1 MTSVPLW
8 KSALLILVV
17 GFGVVVALPNL
28 YAPDPSI
35 QITGNSR
42 AAEVD
47 EGLRIASEALTAAGI
62 EHFGAELTSES
73 AALIRLRDA
82 NQQHAAQKVVH
93 EALDT
98 NAFRAQEKRYVVAL
112 HRASNTPGWLL
123 SVGAKPMNLGLDLAG
138 GVHFEDVSA

>member
-47 EGLRIASEALTAAGI
+47 EGLRIASEALTAAG
-62 EHFGAELTSES
+62 ESGAVGSL
-73 AALIRLRDA
+73 
-82 NQQHAAQKVVH
+82 Q
-93 EALDT
+93 
-98 NAFRAQEKRYVVAL
+98 
-112 HRASNTPGWLL
+112 PGNRG
-123 SVGAKPMNLGLDLAG
+123 SRGIA
-138 GVHFEDVSA
+138 